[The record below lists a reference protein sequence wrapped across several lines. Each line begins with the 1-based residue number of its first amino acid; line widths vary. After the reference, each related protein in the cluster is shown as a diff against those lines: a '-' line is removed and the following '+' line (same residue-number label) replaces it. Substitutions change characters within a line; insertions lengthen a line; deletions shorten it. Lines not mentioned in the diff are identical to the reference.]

1 MARRKAKS
9 LHATALELLARRAYS
24 AAELAE
30 RLLGKGF
37 APSAVEAEVR
47 KLRTLGVLDDGELAR
62 LLVRRQL
69 QGGFGPLRLRASLRE
84 RRLPPEVCQRALGEV
99 SQEEV
104 EQALARALARAK
116 ERFRGVEA
124 SQRRLKVVRYLASR
138 GFPLALCLA
147 ATADMG
153 GELEYAEELGEPG
166 DPEDLP

>member
-1 MARRKAKS
+1 VAQKKAKS
-9 LHATALELLARRAYS
+9 LHATALELLARRALS
-24 AAELAE
+24 GAELVA
-30 RLLGKGF
+30 RLVEKGF
-37 APSAVEAEVR
+37 APRAVEAEVR
-47 KLRTLGVLDDGELAR
+47 KLRSLGLVDDRELAR
-62 LLVRRQL
+62 LLVQRQL
-69 QGGFGPLRLRASLRE
+69 QGGFGPLRVLVSLRE
-84 RRLPPEVCQRALGEV
+84 RGLAPQLCQQALAEV
-99 SQEEV
+99 SEEEV

-124 SQRRLKVVRYLASR
+124 SKQRQKVVRYLASR